1 MIVRRETPDFALLA
15 VPDPGPKVKNA
26 KSDDLNTPAMR
37 RGGITAIKVAVFRRD
52 GFAGDITIKAE
63 GLPVGVSCSDTVLRG
78 KQEVGLLVLRAED
91 HAAPWHGAIHIKGT
105 SKIGDKDVVHEA
117 RSGSLLWNVADH
129 TKEPVLSRL
138 TDDFRLSLI
147 AEDAPVLMEP
157 TSREAI
163 AAKLGEKVN
172 IALKITRRG
181 DATEAFKVKP
191 TGLGNQDKATDLDI
205 PAKATAANVE
215 IDLGS
220 LAVAEGEY
228 DFVLQGNLKTKRKRT
243 DAKGK
248 ETSKDETFVVTSE
261 PIHLKVKKP

>member
-1 MIVRRETPDFALLA
+1 M
-15 VPDPGPKVKNA
+15 
-26 KSDDLNTPAMR
+26 
-37 RGGITAIKVAVFRRD
+37 
-52 GFAGDITIKAE
+52 
-63 GLPVGVSCSDTVLRG
+63 
-78 KQEVGLLVLRAED
+78 
-91 HAAPWHGAIHIKGT
+91 
-105 SKIGDKDVVHEA
+105 
-117 RSGSLLWNVADH
+117 
-129 TKEPVLSRL
+129 LSRL